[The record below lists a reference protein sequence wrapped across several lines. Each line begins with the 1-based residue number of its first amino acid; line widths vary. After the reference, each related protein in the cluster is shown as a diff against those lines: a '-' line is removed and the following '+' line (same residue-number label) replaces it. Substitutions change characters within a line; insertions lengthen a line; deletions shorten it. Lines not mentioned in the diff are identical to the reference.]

1 MRKFAYNLLLNSR
14 FQTAQLASSDDKKD
28 VFIDELEYDHM
39 EGFKNKVHRIQIESI
54 ESKYLNFNLDQIWC
68 EKCTIVDKRIDL
80 FFDCLLTSDEP
91 HEQIRMLIKQDAKKY
106 VIPCA
111 VLRYM
116 VKYANILSRK
126 EIEIFLATFISLN
139 LFKKPTDNNN
149 NDNSPKVRFCF
160 YNQT

>member
-80 FFDCLLTSDEP
+80 FF
-91 HEQIRMLIKQDAKKY
+91 
-106 VIPCA
+106 
-111 VLRYM
+111 
-116 VKYANILSRK
+116 
-126 EIEIFLATFISLN
+126 
-139 LFKKPTDNNN
+139 
-149 NDNSPKVRFCF
+149 
-160 YNQT
+160 

>member
-1 MRKFAYNLLLNSR
+1 MRAADQKIF
-14 FQTAQLASSDDKKD
+14 
-28 VFIDELEYDHM
+28 VDELEYDQM
-39 EGFKNKVHRIQIESI
+39 QGGVVKNRIQIESI
-54 ESKYLNFNLDQIWC
+54 EGKYLNFSLDQIWC

-116 VKYANILSRK
+116 IKYANILTK
-126 EIEIFLATFISLN
+126 NDINIFLATFISDN
-139 LFKKPTDNNN
+139 LIKLTNNEN
-149 NDNSPKVRFCF
+149 NYNNVNETASKV
-160 YNQT
+160 Y

>member
-1 MRKFAYNLLLNSR
+1 MRAADQKMF
-14 FQTAQLASSDDKKD
+14 
-28 VFIDELEYDHM
+28 VDELEYDQM
-39 EGFKNKVHRIQIESI
+39 QGGVVKNRIQIESI
-54 ESKYLNFNLDQIWC
+54 EGKYLNFSLDQIWC

-116 VKYANILSRK
+116 IKYANILTK
-126 EIEIFLATFISLN
+126 NDINIFLATFISDN
-139 LFKKPTDNNN
+139 LIKLTNNEN
-149 NDNSPKVRFCF
+149 NYNNVNETASKV
-160 YNQT
+160 Y